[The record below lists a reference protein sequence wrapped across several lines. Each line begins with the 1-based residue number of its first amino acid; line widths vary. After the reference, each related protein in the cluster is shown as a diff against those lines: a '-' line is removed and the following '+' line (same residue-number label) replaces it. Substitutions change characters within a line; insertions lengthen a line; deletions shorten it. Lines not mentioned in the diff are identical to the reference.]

1 MQTARK
7 NLDAITAGETAT
19 TTRAAEG
26 DNKKEAIEAETATAN
41 CADNG
46 LKSNRITQLYRLVVT
61 TAIKVT
67 GGTIAAGKY

>member
-1 MQTARK
+1 MQTALK

-41 CADNG
+41 CAVQWF
-46 LKSNRITQLYRLVVT
+46 KIE
-61 TAIKVT
+61 
-67 GGTIAAGKY
+67 